1 MPINKKEEERLLHD
15 IKRLAIGIQL
25 IADEN
30 NNSKRKYL
38 ANLLDAELKRLVED
52 IEDFLENGHDK

>member
-52 IEDFLENGHDK
+52 IEDILENGHDK